1 MIVAIFRS
9 RLRTEF
15 LDEYRPLAAKML
27 EIAQS
32 MTGFQSFKSFTAN
45 DGERVSIIEF
55 DTLANLEAWRDHP
68 QHQRAQALGR
78 ERFYAE
84 YSLQICTPV
93 RAYSFKDGQRTD
105 HVGPDA

>member
-27 EIAQS
+27 EMARA
-32 MTGFQSFKSFTAN
+32 MPGFLSFKSFAAG

-55 DTLANLEAWRDHP
+55 DTLANLEAWRDDP
-68 QHQRAQALGR
+68 EHQKAQALGMKR
-78 ERFYAE
+78 YYSE
-84 YSLQICTPV
+84 YQLQVCSPV
-93 RAYSFKDGQRTD
+93 RAYSFKDEKRTIQ
-105 HVGPDA
+105 VAPPA